1 MLTPPF
7 RILAIDPDE
16 GYLTHYNDVLCYEG
30 AEPYGLNEL
39 FVGHKPPPSQAD
51 LAHFPDHPSFDVCG
65 SSDCDEALAELIA
78 SRKKN
83 LPFAVVFIELEQNCT
98 KDGLTLA
105 EQIRSLDENIEII
118 ILSDTGDLTL
128 EELNRRVRP
137 PEKVLFLQKPF
148 ISQEL
153 KQLVTALC
161 CKWDSEIKLKELN
174 ETLSQKVKD
183 RTRALDSTNQR
194 LKRDIEKRVKVLR
207 DLQFSEERYRLL
219 FEKDVTANF
228 VAGTDGILTDCNESF
243 ARLFDYD
250 CVKSAHNFN
259 LYNFWLE
266 GGGKTP
272 LPDLLEQNSRIQNS
286 EMRYEA
292 GKRQL
297 HLLANFDAVYDEHG
311 NLEEVRGYFFDMTER
326 KKLERQ
332 LTLARRM
339 ESLGTLAGGI
349 AHDFNNILGVIMGYA
364 EIIENKAEDS
374 GLRRRVGEI
383 TRAGNRAR
391 DLITQILNFS
401 RQSPEERQ
409 ILSLSPLI
417 KEALKLLRSS
427 IPKNVKMDFI
437 STVADDNALADPTQI
452 HQIMLNLCTNAAHAM
467 GDKDGQL
474 EIELSDVLPDD
485 ETLPNSELGRPNLF
499 LRLSVSDTGHGLHP
513 DMLER
518 IFDPFFTT
526 KKPGEGTGMG
536 LSVVHGIIKRHE
548 GDIQVQSAPGKGT
561 TFHVFLPRAQG
572 MEKPQHEAPAKLFS
586 GGGLVLVVDDE
597 KPLVDIAQAFLEE
610 YGFTVIPR
618 TSSIEALEAF
628 RHKANQLDLVITD
641 QAMPNMTGLQL
652 AREMQEIKSDIPIIV
667 CTGFSESISWDRL
680 DSLGIKDLI
689 MKPLL
694 KQELIESVSRV
705 LAERKEKNS

>member
-1 MLTPPF
+1 
-7 RILAIDPDE
+7 
-16 GYLTHYNDVLCYEG
+16 
-30 AEPYGLNEL
+30 
-39 FVGHKPPPSQAD
+39 
-51 LAHFPDHPSFDVCG
+51 
-65 SSDCDEALAELIA
+65 
-78 SRKKN
+78 
-83 LPFAVVFIELEQNCT
+83 
-98 KDGLTLA
+98 
-105 EQIRSLDENIEII
+105 
-118 ILSDTGDLTL
+118 
-128 EELNRRVRP
+128 
-137 PEKVLFLQKPF
+137 
-148 ISQEL
+148 
-153 KQLVTALC
+153 
-161 CKWDSEIKLKELN
+161 
-174 ETLSQKVKD
+174 
-183 RTRALDSTNQR
+183 
-194 LKRDIEKRVKVLR
+194 
-207 DLQFSEERYRLL
+207 
-219 FEKDVTANF
+219 
-228 VAGTDGILTDCNESF
+228 
-243 ARLFDYD
+243 
-250 CVKSAHNFN
+250 
-259 LYNFWLE
+259 
-266 GGGKTP
+266 
-272 LPDLLEQNSRIQNS
+272 
-286 EMRYEA
+286 
-292 GKRQL
+292 
-297 HLLANFDAVYDEHG
+297 
-311 NLEEVRGYFFDMTER
+311 
-326 KKLERQ
+326 
-332 LTLARRM
+332 
-339 ESLGTLAGGI
+339 
-349 AHDFNNILGVIMGYA
+349 
-364 EIIENKAEDS
+364 
-374 GLRRRVGEI
+374 
-383 TRAGNRAR
+383 
-391 DLITQILNFS
+391 
-401 RQSPEERQ
+401 
-409 ILSLSPLI
+409 
-417 KEALKLLRSS
+417 
-427 IPKNVKMDFI
+427 
-437 STVADDNALADPTQI
+437 
-452 HQIMLNLCTNAAHAM
+452 M

-652 AREMQEIKSDIPIIV
+652 AREMQDIKSDIPIIV